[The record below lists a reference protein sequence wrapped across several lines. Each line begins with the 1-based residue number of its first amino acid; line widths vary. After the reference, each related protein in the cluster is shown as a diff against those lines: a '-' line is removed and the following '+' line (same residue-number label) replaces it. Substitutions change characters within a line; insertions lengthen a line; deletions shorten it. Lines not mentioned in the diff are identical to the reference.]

1 VLGQYEVIGSSVGV
15 VLGAGDQVQSLAV
28 ATPMGGALE
37 ASDEEALEDAAGG
50 QSYWGECL
58 GMNTQGLMQLALVS
72 MDRSSCVTWKPRRL
86 GPAEIG
92 LRAIYSVLTKTS
104 LGARATASGTT
115 HVGDVHQLVG
125 SPGGGLWLWSVTE
138 APS

>member
-1 VLGQYEVIGSSVGV
+1 
-15 VLGAGDQVQSLAV
+15 
-28 ATPMGGALE
+28 MGGALE
-37 ASDEEALEDAAGG
+37 ASNEEALEDGGG

-58 GMNTQGLMQLALVS
+58 GMNTQGLMQLALVFDGPFVLCHVETS
-72 MDRSSCVTWKPRRL
+72 EAWPSGNWLESDLFCFDEDKPGRK
-86 GPAEIG
+86 
-92 LRAIYSVLTKTS
+92 SDS
-104 LGARATASGTT
+104 LWDT